1 MAQQLKRRFETI
13 ATGKS
18 RLGFDPL
25 NNEMARLANLR
36 PDEITLDPDQPRK
49 EMGDIEDLKAS
60 IAEHGILQPL
70 IVAPID
76 ESHYR
81 LIAGERRFTA
91 ALALNLT
98 TVPAIVRSVE
108 DHRRLEVQLIENL
121 HRKDLTPFEE
131 AEAFWRL
138 QDEFGLTQEQLAK
151 RMGRT
156 QAAVS
161 QLLRVL
167 DLPATIREEYKT
179 SYNSAKPVSK
189 SLLMEIARQETP
201 ERQEALWEQARS
213 GDLTVQKARKAR
225 SGEDG
230 VAGAGRGKGTGG
242 KTNSTYRHIIKT
254 SAAMVILEFQTSEP
268 TLAEMI
274 STLKQ
279 ALVSLEGTKLSSG
292 KKAPFA

>member
-49 EMGDIEDLKAS
+49 EMGDLEDLKVS

-76 ESHYR
+76 ENHYR

-131 AEAFWRL
+131 AAAFWRL

-156 QAAVS
+156 QAAIS

-167 DLPATIREEYKT
+167 DLPSAIRDEYKT
-179 SYNSAKPVSK
+179 SYNSAKPISK
-189 SLLMEIARQETP
+189 SLLLEIARQETP

-225 SGEDG
+225 TGADG
-230 VAGAGRGKGTGG
+230 VTRTERGKGTGG
-242 KTNSTYRHIIKT
+242 KSAVAYRHVIKI
-254 SAAMVILEFQTSEP
+254 SAATVILEFP
-268 TLAEMI
+268 TEKPPLSEMI

-279 ALVSLEGTKLSSG
+279 ALISLEGAKSSSG
-292 KKAPFA
+292 KK